1 MSSSQAKRFQ
11 KQFDAHVNNQL
22 SKWVGAIPM
31 VMPLFRDLNLAE
43 IVDEHC
49 PGKEA
54 VSHGTTVLALALN
67 RLLSPRPLY
76 KVGAWLGGTILE
88 DALEVEAA
96 QMYDSRLGRT
106 LDDIHPHLEAIW
118 QEVVVQ
124 AVLANSI
131 DLSQIHYDITSI
143 YVEGEY
149 EESETLDYGYSRD
162 NRPDAKQLNLG
173 VNVTG
178 KAGIP
183 LAYRVLAGRTADRT
197 TPLENMQALEQLFGR
212 LRQSSQ
218 EKDFLLVSDRAMLD
232 KAVLV
237 AYEEK
242 GVHWLGPLPADG
254 SLREVLASVTNE
266 ELDRCPLDYRP
277 VNQPADEPLR
287 YYGVLREETIA
298 HDGQEVP
305 IQLLV
310 VKSRTKVKLDRERRE
325 TYLKRLI
332 GRLEE
337 IQGMLNTRRY
347 KRKRFVQKQ
356 IDKARRGN
364 PAKRFVDVA
373 LSGED
378 GNLTLTFQVDE
389 AELAEAAALDGRYLL
404 GTNRFSL
411 DAHQMLVRFKR
422 QEVVERRIKTVK
434 GPIQVRPLFLHK
446 EERVEGLVFVTMLA
460 LLVYTVLEMLCR
472 RAGHYITARQ
482 VLERF
487 ELLAAT
493 YIQFGDGSWLKL
505 PSALN
510 ETQQQLIDLLK
521 FPPPGSY
528 FERSEA
534 LQ

>member
-1 MSSSQAKRFQ
+1 MSSSQAEQFQ

-31 VMPLFRDLNLAE
+31 VMPIFRDLNIVE
-43 IVDEHC
+43 IVDKYC
-49 PGKEA
+49 PGKEE

-76 KVGAWLGGTILE
+76 KVGEWLGGTILE
-88 DALEVEAA
+88 DALAVDAE

-106 LDDIHPHLEAIW
+106 LDDIHAHLETLW
-118 QEVVVQ
+118 QDIVVQ
-124 AVLANSI
+124 AVLEYDI

-143 YVEGEY
+143 YFEGEY
-149 EESETLDYGYSRD
+149 EESDAIDYGYSRD

-173 VNVTG
+173 VNVSG
-178 KAGIP
+178 EAGIP

-197 TPLENMQALEQLFGR
+197 TPLENMQALEQLFNQ
-212 LRQSSQ
+212 LQRQ
-218 EKDFLLVSDRAMLD
+218 EEFLLVSDRAMLD

-242 GVHWLGPLPADG
+242 GVHWLGPLSADG
-254 SLREVLASVTNE
+254 SLREVLASATNE
-266 ELDRCPLDYRP
+266 DLDRHPLDYRP

-287 YYGVLREETIA
+287 YYGVLREATIE
-298 HDGQEVP
+298 HEGQEVP
-305 IQLLV
+305 IQVLV
-310 VKSRTKVKLDRERRE
+310 VKSRTKVKLDRDRRQ
-325 TYLKRLI
+325 TYLQRLTS
-332 GRLEE
+332 RLEE

-347 KRKRFVQKQ
+347 KRKSFAQKQ
-356 IDKARRGN
+356 IDKAVHGN
-364 PAKRFVDVA
+364 PAKRFVDVI
-373 LSGED
+373 LTGED
-378 GNLTLTFQVDE
+378 GHLTLTYQVDE
-389 AELAEAAALDGRYLL
+389 EKVAEAAALDGRYLL
-404 GTNRFSL
+404 GTNQHAL

-446 EERVEGLVFVTMLA
+446 EERVQGLVFVTMLA
-460 LLVYTVLEMLCR
+460 LLVYTILELLCR
-472 RAGHYITARQ
+472 RAGKYITARQ

-510 ETQQQLIDLLK
+510 EPQQQLIDLLK

-528 FERSEA
+528 FESSEA
-534 LQ
+534 LR

>member
-1 MSSSQAKRFQ
+1 MSSSQAERFQ

-31 VMPLFRDLNLAE
+31 VLPIFRDLNIAK
-43 IVDEHC
+43 IIDDHC
-49 PGKEA
+49 PGKEE
-54 VSHGTTVLALALN
+54 VSHGTTVMALALN

-76 KVGAWLGGTILE
+76 KVGEWLSGTILE
-88 DALEVEAA
+88 DALEVDAK

-106 LDDIHPHLEAIW
+106 LDDIHPHLETMW
-118 QEVVVQ
+118 QDIVVQ
-124 AVLANSI
+124 AVLANDI

-143 YVEGEY
+143 YFEGEY
-149 EESETLDYGYSRD
+149 EESETIDYGYSRD

-197 TPLENMQALEQLFGR
+197 TPLENMQALEQLFER
-212 LRQSSQ
+212 LENLSQ
-218 EKDFLLVSDRAMLD
+218 GKDFLLVSDRAMLD

-242 GVHWLGPLPADG
+242 GVHWLGPLSADG
-254 SLREVLASVTNE
+254 SLREVLASATNE
-266 ELDRCPLDYRP
+266 ELDKHPLDYRP
-277 VNQPADEPLR
+277 VSQPADEPLR
-287 YYGVLREETIA
+287 YYGVIREATIE
-298 HDGQEVP
+298 HQGQEVP
-305 IQLLV
+305 IQILL
-310 VKSRTKVKLDRERRE
+310 VKSRTKAKLDRDRRQ
-325 TYLKRLI
+325 TYLKRLTD
-332 GRLEE
+332 RLGE
-337 IQGMLNTRRY
+337 IQGMLNKRRY
-347 KRKRFVQKQ
+347 KRKSFAQKQ
-356 IDKARRGN
+356 IDNALRSN
-364 PAKRFVDVA
+364 PVKRFVEVT
-373 LSGED
+373 LTGED
-378 GNLTLTFQVDE
+378 GNLTLTYQLDE
-389 AELAEAAALDGRYLL
+389 EKLAEAVELDGRYLL
-404 GTNRFSL
+404 GTNQHAL
-411 DAHQMLVRFKR
+411 DAHQMLVHFKR

-460 LLVYTVLEMLCR
+460 LLVYTILEMLCR
-472 RAGHYITARQ
+472 RAGNYITARQ

-521 FPPPGSY
+521 CPPPGSY

-534 LQ
+534 IQ

>member
-1 MSSSQAKRFQ
+1 MSSSQAERFQ
-11 KQFDAHVNNQL
+11 KQFEAHVNNQL

-31 VMPLFRDLNLAE
+31 VMPLFRDLNLVE

-49 PGKEA
+49 PGKEE
-54 VSHGTTVLALALN
+54 VSHGTTVMALALN

-76 KVGAWLGGTILE
+76 KVGEWLGGTILE
-88 DALEVEAA
+88 DALEVEAE

-118 QEVVVQ
+118 QDVVVQ
-124 AVLANSI
+124 AVLANNI

-143 YVEGEY
+143 YFEGEY
-149 EESETLDYGYSRD
+149 EESDTIDYGYSRD

-178 KAGIP
+178 KDGIP

-197 TPLENMQALEQLFGR
+197 TPLENMQALEQLFDQ
-212 LRQSSQ
+212 LQRQ
-218 EKDFLLVSDRAMLD
+218 EEFLLVSDRAMLD

-242 GVHWLGPLPADG
+242 GVQWLGPLSADG
-254 SLREVLASVTNE
+254 PLREVLASVTNE
-266 ELDRCPLDYRP
+266 ELDKHPLDYRP

-287 YYGVLREETIA
+287 YSGVLRDATIE

-305 IQLLV
+305 VQVLV
-310 VKSRTKVKLDRERRE
+310 VKSRTKVKLDRDRRE
-325 TYLKRLI
+325 TYLKRLTD
-332 GRLEE
+332 RLEQ

-347 KRKRFVQKQ
+347 KRKSFAQKQ
-356 IDKARRGN
+356 IDKALRGN
-364 PAKRFVDVA
+364 PARRFVDVVLTGA
-373 LSGED
+373 D
-378 GNLTLTFQVDE
+378 GNLVLTYQVDE
-389 AELAEAAALDGRYLL
+389 EKVAAAAELDGRYLL
-404 GTNRFSL
+404 GTNQRSL
-411 DAHQMLVRFKR
+411 TAHQMLVKFKR

-460 LLVYTVLEMLCR
+460 LLVYTILEMLCR
-472 RAGHYITARQ
+472 RAGNYITARQ

-487 ELLAAT
+487 DLLAAT

>member
-1 MSSSQAKRFQ
+1 MSSSQAEQFQ

-31 VMPLFRDLNLAE
+31 VMPIFGDLNIAE

-49 PGKEA
+49 PGKEE
-54 VSHGTTVLALALN
+54 VSHGTTVMALALN

-76 KVGAWLGGTILE
+76 KVGEWLGGTILE
-88 DALEVEAA
+88 DALEVEAE

-118 QEVVVQ
+118 QDVVVQ
-124 AVLANSI
+124 AVLANNI

-143 YVEGEY
+143 YFEGEY
-149 EESETLDYGYSRD
+149 EESDTIDYGYSRD

-197 TPLENMQALEQLFGR
+197 TPLENMRALAQLFGR
-212 LRQSSQ
+212 LEAASP
-218 EKDFLLVSDRAMLD
+218 EKDFLLVTDRAMLD

-242 GVHWLGPLPADG
+242 GVHWLGPLSADG
-254 SLREVLASVTNE
+254 SLREVLTSVTNE
-266 ELDRCPLDYRP
+266 ELDKHPLDYRP

-287 YYGVLREETIA
+287 YEGVLREATID
-298 HDGQEVP
+298 HEGREVP
-305 IQLLV
+305 IQVLV
-310 VKSRTKVKLDRERRE
+310 VKSRTKVKLDRDRRQ
-325 TYLKRLI
+325 TYLQRLTD
-332 GRLEE
+332 RLEA
-337 IQGMLNTRRY
+337 IQGLLNTRRY
-347 KRKRFVQKQ
+347 KRKRFAQKQ
-356 IDKARRGN
+356 VDSALRGN
-364 PAKRFVDVA
+364 PAKRFVEVA
-373 LSGED
+373 LAGED
-378 GNLTLTFQVDE
+378 GHLALTYRVDE
-389 AELAEAAALDGRYLL
+389 EKVAQAAALDGRYLL

-411 DAHQMLVRFKR
+411 DADQMLVRFKR

-460 LLVYTVLEMLCR
+460 LLVYTILETLCR
-472 RAGHYITARQ
+472 RAGNYITARQ

-493 YIQFGDGSWLKL
+493 YIQFGDDSWLKL
-505 PSALN
+505 PSALH

-528 FERSEA
+528 FQRSEA

>member
-1 MSSSQAKRFQ
+1 MSSSQAERFQ
-11 KQFDAHVNNQL
+11 KQFEAHVNNQL

-31 VMPLFRDLNLAE
+31 VMPIFRDLNIAE

-49 PGKEA
+49 PGKEE
-54 VSHGTTVLALALN
+54 VSHGTTVMTLALN

-76 KVGAWLGGTILE
+76 KVGEWLGGTILE
-88 DALEVEAA
+88 DVLAVDAE

-106 LDDIHPHLEAIW
+106 LDDIHPRLEAMW
-118 QEVVVQ
+118 QDIVVQ
-124 AVLANSI
+124 AVLKNDI

-143 YVEGEY
+143 YFEGEY
-149 EESETLDYGYSRD
+149 EESEAIDYGYSRD

-197 TPLENMQALEQLFGR
+197 TPLENMQALEQLFSR
-212 LRQSSQ
+212 LEQGS
-218 EKDFLLVSDRAMLD
+218 EEDFLLVSDRAMLD

-242 GVHWLGPLPADG
+242 GVHWLGPLSADG
-254 SLREVLASVTNE
+254 SLRDVLASVTNE

-287 YYGVLREETIA
+287 YDGLLKEATIE
-298 HDGQEVP
+298 HEGQEVP
-305 IQLLV
+305 IQVLV
-310 VKSRTKVKLDRERRE
+310 VKSRTKVKLDRDRRQ
-325 TYLKRLI
+325 TYLKRLTD
-332 GRLEE
+332 RLEE
-337 IQGMLNTRRY
+337 IQGMLNRRRY
-347 KRKRFVQKQ
+347 KRKSFAQKQ
-356 IDKARRGN
+356 IDKALQGN
-364 PAKRFVDVA
+364 PAKRFVNVS
-373 LSGED
+373 LTGED
-378 GNLTLTFQVDE
+378 GNLTLSFRVDE
-389 AELAEAAALDGRYLL
+389 EKLAEAAELDGRYLL
-404 GTNRFSL
+404 GTNQRSL
-411 DAHQMLVRFKR
+411 TAHQMLIEFKR

-460 LLVYTVLEMLCR
+460 LLVYTILEMLCR
-472 RAGHYITARQ
+472 RAGNYITARQ
-482 VLERF
+482 VLARF

-528 FERSEA
+528 FESAEA

>member
-1 MSSSQAKRFQ
+1 MSSSQAERFQ
-11 KQFDAHVNNQL
+11 KQFEAHVNNQL

-31 VMPLFRDLNLAE
+31 VMPIFRDLNLVE
-43 IVDEHC
+43 IVDRHC
-49 PGKEA
+49 PGKEE
-54 VSHGTTVLALALN
+54 VSHGTTVMALALN

-76 KVGAWLGGTILE
+76 KVGEWLGGTVLE
-88 DALEVEAA
+88 DALAIDAE

-106 LDDIHPHLEAIW
+106 LDDIHPHLAAIW
-118 QEVVVQ
+118 QDVVVQ
-124 AVLANSI
+124 AVLANNI

-143 YVEGEY
+143 YFEGGY
-149 EESETLDYGYSRD
+149 EESEAIDYGYSRD

-197 TPLENMQALEQLFGR
+197 TPLENMQALKQLFGR
-212 LRQSSQ
+212 LEQSSQ
-218 EKDFLLVSDRAMLD
+218 EGEFLLVSDRAMLD

-242 GVHWLGPLPADG
+242 GVHWLGPLSGDG
-254 SLREVLASVTNE
+254 PLREVLVSVTNA
-266 ELDRCPLDYRP
+266 ELDKHPLDYRP
-277 VNQPADEPLR
+277 VKQPADEPLR
-287 YYGVLREETIA
+287 YYGVLRQATIE
-298 HDGQEVP
+298 HEGQEVLV
-305 IQLLV
+305 QLLV
-310 VKSRTKVKLDRERRE
+310 VKSRPKVKLDRDRRQ
-325 TYLKRLI
+325 TYLKRLTD
-332 GRLEE
+332 RLEE
-337 IQGMLNTRRY
+337 IQGMLNSRRY
-347 KRKRFVQKQ
+347 KRKRFAQKQ
-356 IDKARRGN
+356 VDIALRGN
-364 PAKRFVDVA
+364 PTKRFVDVA
-373 LSGED
+373 LTGED

-389 AELAEAAALDGRYLL
+389 EKLAEAAELDGRYLL
-404 GTNRFSL
+404 GTNQFSL
-411 DAHQMLVRFKR
+411 DAQQMLVRFKR

-446 EERVEGLVFVTMLA
+446 QERVEGLVLVTMLA
-460 LLVYTVLEMLCR
+460 LLVYTILEMLCR
-472 RAGHYITARQ
+472 RAGNYITARQ

-493 YIQFGDGSWLKL
+493 YIQFDDTSWLKL

-510 ETQQQLIDLLK
+510 KTQQQLIDLLK

-528 FERSEA
+528 FEPSEA

>member
-1 MSSSQAKRFQ
+1 MSSSQAERFQ

-31 VMPLFRDLNLAE
+31 VMPIFRDLQLAE

-49 PGKEA
+49 PGKEE
-54 VSHGTTVLALALN
+54 VSHGTTVMALALN

-76 KVGAWLGGTILE
+76 KVGEWLGGTILE

-106 LDDIHPHLEAIW
+106 LDDIYPHLEAIW
-118 QEVVVQ
+118 QDVVVQ
-124 AVLANSI
+124 AVLANDI
-131 DLSQIHYDITSI
+131 DLSQMHYDITSI
-143 YVEGEY
+143 YFEGAY
-149 EESETLDYGYSRD
+149 EESDTIDYGYSRD

-173 VNVTG
+173 MNVTG
-178 KAGIP
+178 NAGIP

-197 TPLENMQALEQLFGR
+197 TPLENMQALEQLFEQLGA
-212 LRQSSQ
+212 SSP
-218 EKDFLLVSDRAMLD
+218 EEDFLLVSDRAMLD

-237 AYEEK
+237 TYEEK
-242 GVHWLGPLPADG
+242 GVHWLGPLAADG
-254 SLREVLASVTNE
+254 SLRDVLASVTNE
-266 ELDRCPLDYRP
+266 ELDQCPLDYRP

-287 YYGVLREETIA
+287 YYGVLNEATIQHEGRA
-298 HDGQEVP
+298 VP
-305 IQLLV
+305 IQVLV
-310 VKSRTKVKLDRERRE
+310 VKSRTKVKLDSDRRE
-325 TYLKRLI
+325 TYL
-332 GRLEE
+332 GRLTDRLQE

-347 KRKRFVQKQ
+347 KRKSFAQKQ
-356 IDKARRGN
+356 LDKALRGN

-378 GNLTLTFQVDE
+378 GKLTLTFQVDE
-389 AELAEAAALDGRYLL
+389 EKLAQAAALDGRYLL

-411 DAHQMLVRFKR
+411 DAYQMLVRFKR

-446 EERVEGLVFVTMLA
+446 QERVEGLVLVTMLA
-460 LLVYTVLEMLCR
+460 LLVYTILEMLCR
-472 RAGHYITARQ
+472 RAGNYITARQ

-493 YIQFGDGSWLKL
+493 YFQFGDGSWLKL

-510 ETQQQLIDLLK
+510 ETQQQLIELLK

-528 FERSEA
+528 FEPSEA

>member
-1 MSSSQAKRFQ
+1 MSSSQAKRFE
-11 KQFDAHVNNQL
+11 KQFEAHVNNQL

-49 PGKEA
+49 PGKEE
-54 VSHGTTVLALALN
+54 VSHGTTVMALALN

-76 KVGAWLGGTILE
+76 KVGEWLGGTILE
-88 DALEVEAA
+88 DALEIEAA

-106 LDDIHPHLEAIW
+106 LDDIQPHLEAIW
-118 QEVVVQ
+118 QDVVVQ
-124 AVLANSI
+124 AVLANDI

-143 YVEGEY
+143 YFEGAY
-149 EESETLDYGYSRD
+149 EESDTIDYGYSRD
-162 NRPDAKQLNLG
+162 KRPDAKQLNLG

-197 TPLENMQALEQLFGR
+197 TPLENMRALEQLFDR
-212 LRQSSQ
+212 LHRQD
-218 EKDFLLVSDRAMLD
+218 EFLLVSDRAMLD
-232 KAVLV
+232 KEVLV

-242 GVHWLGPLPADG
+242 GVHWLGPLSADG
-254 SLREVLASVTNE
+254 SLRAVLTSVTNK
-266 ELDRCPLDYRP
+266 ELDNSPLDYRP
-277 VNQPADEPLR
+277 VTQPADEPRR
-287 YYGVLREETIA
+287 YCGVLREATIERE
-298 HDGQEVP
+298 GQEAP

-310 VKSRTKVKLDRERRE
+310 VKSRTKVKLDRDRRQ
-325 TYLKRLI
+325 TYLKRLTD
-332 GRLEE
+332 RLEE
-337 IQGMLNTRRY
+337 IQEMLNTRRY
-347 KRKRFVQKQ
+347 KRRSFTQQQ
-356 IDKARRGN
+356 IDKALQGNAARR
-364 PAKRFVDVA
+364 FIDVS
-373 LSGED
+373 LTGED
-378 GNLTLTFQVDE
+378 GHLTLTFQVDE
-389 AELAEAAALDGRYLL
+389 EAMAEAAALDGRYLL

-446 EERVEGLVFVTMLA
+446 QERVEGLVFVTMLA
-460 LLVYTVLEMLCR
+460 LLVYTILEMLCR
-472 RAGHYITARQ
+472 RAGNYITARQ

-493 YIQFGDGSWLKL
+493 YLQFGDGSWLKL

-528 FERSEA
+528 FEPSEA
-534 LQ
+534 A